1 MSNVMACIV
10 VMLRQNVGACVVV
23 MSCQNVGACEV
34 GLTIA
39 AKLTIM
45 IDYQ

>member
-1 MSNVMACIV
+1 MSDVMACVV